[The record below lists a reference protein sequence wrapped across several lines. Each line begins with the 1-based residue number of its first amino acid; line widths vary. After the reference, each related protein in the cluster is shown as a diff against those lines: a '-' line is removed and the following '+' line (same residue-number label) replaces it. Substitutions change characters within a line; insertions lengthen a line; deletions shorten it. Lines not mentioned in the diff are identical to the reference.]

1 MGTGYMTGF
10 AHIVDPSILVASR
23 ILVLLIF
30 AAAVVGKLRH
40 SEEFIGVVANYRI
53 VPPVAVA
60 WTAWLVVGLEIAVVV
75 CLATGFEVV
84 AGAALAMI
92 LLCGFAVAM
101 AINLARGRIDIDCG
115 CFQGAWRQRLSVA
128 LIVRNVLLALVLV
141 PLLGLARPSPSFLQ
155 WLDGIAT
162 GLVLFVLY
170 LVVGQLQAV
179 RATVSKTD
187 KRYA

>member
-1 MGTGYMTGF
+1 MGAGNVTGL
-10 AHIVDPSILVASR
+10 ANAIHPSIMVAGRVLVSF
-23 ILVLLIF
+23 IF

-40 SEEFIGVVANYRI
+40 PDEFIGVVANYRL

-60 WTAWLVVGLEIAVVV
+60 WTGWLVVGLEIVVVV
-75 CLATGFEVV
+75 CLTTGFELI
-84 AGAALAMI
+84 AGAALAMS

-101 AINLARGRIDIDCG
+101 AINLARGRVDIDCG
-115 CFQGAWRQRLSVA
+115 CFQSTLRQRLSVA
-128 LIVRNVLLALVLV
+128 FIARNLLLALALAPLMRLV
-141 PLLGLARPSPSFLQ
+141 RPSPSVLQ
-155 WLDGIAT
+155 LLDGFAT

-179 RATVSKTD
+179 RAAAVNTG